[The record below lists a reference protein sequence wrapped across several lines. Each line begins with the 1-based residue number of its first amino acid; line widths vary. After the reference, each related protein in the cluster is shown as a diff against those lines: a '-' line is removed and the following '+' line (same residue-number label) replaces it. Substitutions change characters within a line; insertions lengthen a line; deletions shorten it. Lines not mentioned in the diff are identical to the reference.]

1 MEKEQSHI
9 KYYSVKLILYVALAV
24 CVFIFREL
32 LVQNLKYFIGGLMT
46 LYGVE
51 EILFEIVFRDKHF
64 WHKDKI
70 YLGIIE
76 LVFGVA
82 LLCLDLHDNAEETL
96 IRTCLI
102 WATWSIVRESF
113 EIKELVTEIK
123 SWTLTIISGIES
135 IAVIVLSVML
145 ILNPGEEDAMI
156 HMYLLLLELLLT
168 PLIPLLDEILLE
180 RKHKKELAEEKQG
193 LN

>member
-9 KYYSVKLILYVALAV
+9 KYYLVKLIIYVALAI

-51 EILFEIVFRDKHF
+51 EILFEIVFKDKHF

-76 LVFGVA
+76 LAFGVA

-180 RKHKKELAEEKQG
+180 RKHKKLEQKEAE
-193 LN
+193 